1 MATGTTVILKVRRGT
16 YDALV
21 AEKQKISVGEPCAV
35 LSGDPS
41 VPSGKAFYIC
51 FEAGDVRRMVSVED
65 LDIMASRGDFKGEKG
80 EDGRGIEDM
89 EVNAQGR
96 LIITLTDGTRV
107 DAGYVLDIIEQ
118 VDASEQLRIQAER
131 DRASAEQGR
140 ASAEASRRTAET
152 DRDTAEQARISN
164 EAGRVSGEAV
174 RVSNEAARVS
184 GETAREQAAIAR
196 EKLWTEEMAPA
207 VGEAIR
213 ATDAAAEK
221 ADAVVDDLIARRD
234 AGEFRGEPFTYEDF
248 TMDQLAALKGAPGSP
263 GASIE
268 GISRTSGNGAAGSTD
283 IYTIT
288 LTDGRSYDL
297 SVYNGADGQGAGDM
311 LKSVYDAG
319 GKNRD
324 IFDYVDD
331 SLKGKADLRDGKV
344 PSSQLPSFDYVP
356 TNEKGAAG
364 GVAALGADGKVPSE
378 QLPPL
383 DYVPTKEKGKGGGV
397 ATLDADG
404 KVPSDQLP
412 SVDYIPADEK
422 GAASGVATLDE
433 AGKVPSGQLPS
444 MDYILTA
451 DRGKAGGV
459 ATLDAAGRIPDSQLP
474 DLDYEPS
481 GSVKDHD
488 TSTTSHADIRE
499 VLIKKG
505 DALTFDPTSSK
516 LYLKSGEEV
525 VSETEVDTGAGD
537 EVIQSWGNNT
547 VQNSSSIAVGSNNT
561 ITSDANGSA
570 VVGKRNTMSA
580 SYTFAVG
587 QLNNAGVVGAVAL
600 GLQNILSSGA
610 FYSMAA
616 GSNNGPNNWFTNT
629 LGIGLRQEGY
639 GGTAV
644 GRWNATREHVSN
656 DSEAHGDALIVGNG
670 TSTARSNALRASYS
684 GDIYMLKAAQSSGA
698 DYAEFIKPWADNN
711 PGEEDRVGY
720 FVTIKDGLLRK
731 ADAGDYIAGI
741 TSGNPSVVGNADE
754 DYYWR
759 WERDVFGRI
768 VLEDVPEYDHVLDD
782 EGIPMFD
789 EDGAPVM
796 EATGGTVKRM
806 KLSADYDKTLQETYV
821 ERKLRPEWDYVGM
834 LGVLPVRDDGTCV
847 PGQFCKCAD
856 GGIATLAT
864 ERGSDTYM
872 VIERITDSVV
882 RVILR

>member
-404 KVPSDQLP
+404 KVPS
-412 SVDYIPADEK
+412 
-422 GAASGVATLDE
+422 
-433 AGKVPSGQLPS
+433 GQLPS
-444 MDYILTA
+444 MDCIPTS

-459 ATLDAAGRIPDSQLP
+459 ASLDAAGKVPDSQLP

-481 GSVKDHD
+481 GSVEDHD

-499 VLIKKG
+499 ALVKKG
-505 DALTFDPTSSK
+505 DALTFDPTSIK

-525 VSETEVDTGAGD
+525 VSETEMVTGAT
-537 EVIQSWGNNT
+537 QSWGTNT
-547 VQNSSSIAVGSNNT
+547 LTDKSSIAVGSGNRILTRNSIACGSTNAIAEGAYDGMAAGNGNAINKQRSFAAGINNT
-561 ITSDANGSA
+561 VNSFGCAAFGD
-570 VVGKRNTMSA
+570 RNTVNKQLSFVCGGMNTIDA
-580 SYTFAVG
+580 PYGVG
-587 QLNNAGVVGAVAL
+587 AGWNVRIETYAGFGCGRYNNPREPTQSSSSETGDAFVVGA
-600 GLQNILSSGA
+600 
-610 FYSMAA
+610 
-616 GSNNGPNNWFTNT
+616 
-629 LGIGLRQEGY
+629 
-639 GGTAV
+639 GTA
-644 GRWNATREHVSN
+644 
-656 DSEAHGDALIVGNG
+656 D
-670 TSTARSNALRASYS
+670 ARSNALRVSYS
-684 GDIYMLKAAQSSGA
+684 GDTYTLKAVNSSGA
-698 DYAEFIKPWADNN
+698 DYAEFIKPWADGN
-711 PGEEDRVGY
+711 PDGGDRVGY
-720 FVTIKDGLLRK
+720 FVTVRDGYLHK
-731 ADAGDYIAGI
+731 AKAGDHIAGI
-741 TSGNPSVVGNADE
+741 TSGNPSVVGNSDE
-754 DYYWR
+754 DYYWKY
-759 WERDVFGRI
+759 ERDAFGRI
-768 VLEDVPEYDHVLDD
+768 VLEDAPEYVERLDD
-782 EGIPMFD
+782 EGLPIAD
-789 EDGAPVM
+789 EDGAPLM
-796 EATGGTVKRM
+796 EATGRMVKRK
-806 KLSADYDKTLQETYV
+806 KLSKDYDKTLQETYV

-847 PGQFCKCAD
+847 PGSFCKCAD

-864 ERGSDTYM
+864 ERGLDTYM
-872 VIERITDSVV
+872 VIERITDNVV
-882 RVILR
+882 KVILR